1 VRAAPVLL
9 AVAATVAAAGTAAAV
24 SFARADSNHD
34 GLVTYREARNTMP
47 RLSAITFG
55 KCDRDRD
62 GLLDT
67 GEFACLD
74 GIYALRRLPDD

>member
-1 VRAAPVLL
+1 MRAAAVLL
-9 AVAATVAAAGTAAAV
+9 AVAAAAAAAVTAAAV

-47 RLSAITFG
+47 RLSAITF
-55 KCDRDRD
+55 DRDS
-62 GLLDT
+62 LLDT

-74 GIYALRRLPDD
+74 CIYALRRLPDD